1 MKFRLT
7 YLAGVLAFL
16 CSCTDESLV
25 NNDQGLRIIGSL
37 ETEARTAF
45 VQDDDKT
52 HTRWVEGDQI
62 GIFTDQQS
70 NLPHQALGEGSVTEF
85 VKVAESLEC
94 TEGAMEWTSSSW
106 AMALRTST

>member
-16 CSCTDESLV
+16 CSCTDDSLV

-37 ETEARTAF
+37 ETETRTAF

-70 NLPHQALGEGSVTEF
+70 NLPFIAKNPIYPCS
-85 VKVAESLEC
+85 SL
-94 TEGAMEWTSSSW
+94 TSFEQSFR
-106 AMALRTST
+106 AI